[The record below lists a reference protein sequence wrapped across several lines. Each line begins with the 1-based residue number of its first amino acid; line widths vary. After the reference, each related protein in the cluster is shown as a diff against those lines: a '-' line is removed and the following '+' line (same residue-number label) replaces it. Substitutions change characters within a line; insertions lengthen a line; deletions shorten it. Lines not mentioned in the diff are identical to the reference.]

1 MPQDVD
7 VEQARQEYEAKDERH
22 AGELK
27 TVKDGYEAEM
37 KAKDEQHAEEL
48 KAVEAKY
55 EDKIQDLETKFQ
67 EVETGR
73 GTLEVNLRQKVVD

>member
-1 MPQDVD
+1 MHVPQDA
-7 VEQARQEYEAKDERH
+7 EARQELE
-22 AGELK
+22 
-27 TVKDGYEAEM
+27 
-37 KAKDEQHAEEL
+37 AKDEQHAEEL